1 MKKYRK
7 ILIQGLPGS
16 GKTTLAKNL
25 QTKLKAGWINAD
37 QIRKKYNDWD
47 FSIEGRIRQA
57 KRLNQLANKMLKS
70 KKYVIVDF
78 VCPTED
84 SRKLFKSDL
93 IIWMDTIQ
101 KSRYPNINRIYTNPK
116 KIDIKVSSKNSSV
129 WSLAIIDRINGY
141 KWNDKLPTV
150 QMLGRFQPWHLG
162 HKKLFEK
169 ALTFASQVNIQVKNV
184 WKIGDNPFNF
194 NQIKKLIIKDLKD
207 FKNRIKITS
216 ASNISHIVYGRKVG
230 YEIKKISLPRSIQMI
245 SATNIRKKMRSSG
258 VKI

>member
-1 MKKYRK
+1 MKKFRK

-25 QTKLKAGWINAD
+25 QIKLKASWINAD

-47 FSIEGRIRQA
+47 FSLDGRIRQS
-57 KRLNQLANKMLKS
+57 KRLNQLSNKMLKF
-70 KKYVIVDF
+70 KKFVIVDF
-78 VCPTED
+78 VCPTEE

-93 IIWMDTIQ
+93 IIWTDTIQ
-101 KSRYPNINRIYTNPK
+101 KSRYSNINKIYTNPK
-116 KIDIKVSSKNSSV
+116 KFDIRVTSKNSSI
-129 WSLAIIDRINGY
+129 WSLAVIDRINGY
-141 KWNDKLPTV
+141 KWSDQIPTV

-169 ALTFASQVNIQVKNV
+169 ALSFAGQVNIQVKNV

-194 NQIKKLIIKDLKD
+194 TQIKRLIFKDLKA

-216 ASNISHIVYGRKVG
+216 APNISQIIYGRKVG
-230 YEIKKISLPRSIQMI
+230 YKIKKINLPKNIQMI
-245 SATNIRKKMRSSG
+245 SATKIRKKMRSSG
-258 VKI
+258 VEI